1 MSEIPPKAK
10 LKQLD
15 FMTCV
20 KYYEPKD
27 VNWCLSPQNS
37 TIMVY
42 AKKYLSRQQ
51 QQNLVESTWDVASE
65 DEFKFNSVNY

>member
-27 VNWCLSPQNS
+27 VNWRLSPQNS
-37 TIMVY
+37 TVMVY
-42 AKKYLSRQQ
+42 AKKYLSS
-51 QQNLVESTWDVASE
+51 N
-65 DEFKFNSVNY
+65 